1 MKVFKNNASLPK
13 YLKEHSRLMELVL
26 IAFWCVVFPV
36 ISAFCCTLGEQRP
49 IYKSLSF
56 IAYREDNMPAILFY
70 GFLFVAGFIL
80 AMKMC
85 LDAGQYSKQ
94 LRILFLGLSLLSMAI
109 LTAGISVPWLEVEG
123 ELAEK
128 YDHLRQIHNTV
139 AMVGFIMF
147 FVTEVLFFLT
157 TLYRNPK
164 QGMISVGMLA
174 YVLISS
180 LFMIKDA
187 NLKGIIDRPYPIS
200 SIAQVYVFCSVGF
213 TMTIQYFLMRLMPNN
228 RIAVSEAA

>member
-1 MKVFKNNASLPK
+1 
-13 YLKEHSRLMELVL
+13 
-26 IAFWCVVFPV
+26 
-36 ISAFCCTLGEQRP
+36 
-49 IYKSLSF
+49 
-56 IAYREDNMPAILFY
+56 
-70 GFLFVAGFIL
+70 
-80 AMKMC
+80 MKMC

-94 LRILFLGLSLLSMAI
+94 LRILFLGLSLLSTAI

-128 YDHLRQIHNTV
+128 YAHLRQIHNTV

-147 FVTEVLFFLT
+147 FVTEVLFFIT